1 LIKCRPAAFIPPE
14 ELQRKTTYS
23 SAFDAGGK
31 EDSIVI
37 SPLPSMLDKLQSFPN
52 LLARTC

>member
-37 SPLPSMLDKLQSFPN
+37 SPLPSMLDKLQSFAN